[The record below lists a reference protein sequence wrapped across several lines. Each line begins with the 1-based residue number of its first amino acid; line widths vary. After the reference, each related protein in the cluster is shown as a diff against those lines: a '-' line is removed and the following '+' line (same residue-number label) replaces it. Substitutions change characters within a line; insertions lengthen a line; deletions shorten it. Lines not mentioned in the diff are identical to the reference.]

1 MTVIEKLAKNRN
13 GLENK
18 LRNLLA
24 KPVFLIEADAFA
36 LPCGC
41 CGITVNTRGIQVDD
55 LEIFE
60 EHITGYLKEAS
71 LELDIEPSFL
81 FARLVPGTSELAS
94 LNSRVLCNRCYMDF
108 SKGSGK
114 RPRPDIYILK
124 LDRRE

>member
-1 MTVIEKLAKNRN
+1 MNLTEKLSKNRN
-13 GLENK
+13 VLESR
-18 LRNLLA
+18 LRDLLA

-41 CGITVNTRGIQVDD
+41 HGITANTRGLQVDD

-60 EHITGYLKEAS
+60 DHITGYLREAS
-71 LELDIEPSFL
+71 VEMEIEPSFL
-81 FARLVPGTSELAS
+81 FARLIPGTSEIAS

-108 SKGSGK
+108 SKGAGK
-114 RPRPDIYILK
+114 SPRPDLYILN

>member
-1 MTVIEKLAKNRN
+1 MTVIEKLAKSRS
-13 GLENK
+13 GLENR

-41 CGITVNTRGIQVDD
+41 CGITANTRGLQVDD

-60 EHITGYLKEAS
+60 DHIEEYLKETS
-71 LELDIEPSFL
+71 IELDIEPSFL
-81 FARLVPGTSELAS
+81 FARLIPGTSEIAS

-108 SKGSGK
+108 AKGSGK
-114 RPRPDIYILK
+114 KPRPDIYILN
-124 LDRRE
+124 LGRRE

>member
-1 MTVIEKLAKNRN
+1 MTITETLANNR
-13 GLENK
+13 GDLETK

-41 CGITVNTRGIQVDD
+41 KGTTINTRGLQYDD

-60 EHITGYLKEAS
+60 GHINEYLKTTSES
-71 LELDIEPSFL
+71 LEIEPSFL
-81 FARLVPGTSELAS
+81 FARVVPGTSEIAS

-108 SKGSGK
+108 ARGTGK
-114 RPRPDIYILK
+114 RPRPDIYILSFT
-124 LDRRE
+124 RRD